1 MTGEDM
7 RVRNVAFTDRASR
20 NVSGGVGEVTPKGR
34 ALLIGFDQMVRL
46 SLRGV
51 WVRGQ
56 IPTEAVVWAMNH
68 HHWWDAFASN
78 SVLRTVG
85 QRPTVLISDKNLASF
100 TLFNWIDA
108 APASDPKRA
117 LAPLRAGRTLVIM
130 PEGRMLGA
138 GPLGPL
144 RGGAGRLAAE
154 AGVPL
159 VPVAL
164 RVVMRGSQYGEAFI
178 DIGAPVSADNLAPV
192 LGQSLA
198 ELDDLLAVTPATHDL
213 PEYRRVV
220 AGRGSVDGLISV
232 LTPWRR

>member
-1 MTGEDM
+1 MLT
-7 RVRNVAFTDRASR
+7 
-20 NVSGGVGEVTPKGR
+20 
-34 ALLIGFDQMVRL
+34 GFDQLVRL
-46 SLRGV
+46 NLRGV
-51 WVRGQ
+51 WVRGD

-68 HHWWDAFASN
+68 HHWWDAFVSN
-78 SVLRTVG
+78 AVLRTVG
-85 QRPTVLISDKNLASF
+85 QRPTVLISDQNLASF

-108 APASDPKRA
+108 APASDPQRA

-144 RGGAGRLAAE
+144 RGGAGRLAAA

-159 VPVAL
+159 VPVAV
-164 RVVMRGSQYGEAFI
+164 RVVMRGSQYAEAFI
-178 DIGAPVSADNLAPV
+178 DIGSPVSADELAPV
-192 LGQSLA
+192 LGQSLGA
-198 ELDDLLAVTPATHDL
+198 LDDVLAATPATGDL
-213 PEYRRVV
+213 PGFRRVV

>member
-1 MTGEDM
+1 MTL
-7 RVRNVAFTDRASR
+7 RP
-20 NVSGGVGEVTPKGR
+20 GGVRPRGR
-34 ALLIGFDQMVRL
+34 LLLTGFDQLVRL
-46 SLRGV
+46 NLRGV
-51 WVRGQ
+51 WVRGD

-68 HHWWDAFASN
+68 HHWWDAFVSN
-78 SVLRTVG
+78 AVLRTVG
-85 QRPTVLISDKNLASF
+85 QRPTVLISDQNLASF

-108 APASDPKRA
+108 APASDPQRA

-144 RGGAGRLAAE
+144 RGGAGRLAAA

-159 VPVAL
+159 VPVAV
-164 RVVMRGSQYGEAFI
+164 RVVMRGSQYAEAFI
-178 DIGAPVSADNLAPV
+178 DIGSPVSADELAPV
-192 LGQSLA
+192 LGQSLGA
-198 ELDDLLAVTPATHDL
+198 LDDVLAATPATGDL
-213 PEYRRVV
+213 PGFRRVV

>member
-1 MTGEDM
+1 MALTG
-7 RVRNVAFTDRASR
+7 RASR
-20 NVSGGVGEVTPKGR
+20 NVPGRVGEVTTKGR
-34 ALLIGFDQMVRL
+34 ALLTGFDQMVRL

-51 WVRGQ
+51 WVRGD
-56 IPTEAVVWAMNH
+56 IPTQAVVWAMNH

-85 QRPTVLISDKNLASF
+85 QRPTVLISDQNLASF

-117 LAPLRAGRTLVIM
+117 LTPLRAGRTLVIM

-164 RVVMRGSQYGEAFI
+164 RVVMRGSQYAEAFI
-178 DIGAPVSADNLAPV
+178 DIGTPVSADDLAPV

-198 ELDDLLAVTPATHDL
+198 ELDELLAVTPATRDL
-213 PEYRRVV
+213 PDYRRVV